1 MIPIL
6 RRYIN
11 LKHLET
17 IDQKLFFFTPQP
29 SSGMGFRDSNF
40 EELYKLEIKTFVDII
55 LQRIMESVF
64 MIPIYSNFGGR

>member
-1 MIPIL
+1 
-6 RRYIN
+6 
-11 LKHLET
+11 
-17 IDQKLFFFTPQP
+17 
-29 SSGMGFRDSNF
+29 MGFRDSNF